1 MKIIL
6 SKDTHIHR
14 YHMLENRISGAYDST
29 RWRKNDARTMQRK
42 ISYSK
47 IGEKKETKAKMSR
60 LD

>member
-1 MKIIL
+1 
-6 SKDTHIHR
+6 
-14 YHMLENRISGAYDST
+14 MLENRISGAYDST